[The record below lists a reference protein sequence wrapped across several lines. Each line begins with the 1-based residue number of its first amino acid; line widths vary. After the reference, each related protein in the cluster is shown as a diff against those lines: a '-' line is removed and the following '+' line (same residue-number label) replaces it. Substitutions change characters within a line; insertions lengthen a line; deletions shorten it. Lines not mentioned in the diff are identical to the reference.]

1 MLHATGGSTCLKPFI
16 YQSVAQVII
25 REVGMLVTAIFIAVF
40 FATML
45 VFAYNRLIRF
55 KFLTLEAWSN
65 IDVQLKRRHDL
76 VPKLLDVVRGYSHY
90 ERSLLEALTTLRVK
104 LTGGAVPEAK
114 AGLENEFSQTLKS
127 IFAVAESY
135 PELKANQNFLELQ
148 RAISEIEDQIQFA
161 RRYYNGAVRNY
172 NIAIDIFP
180 SNLVATCFRF
190 TRHKY
195 FELEYAT
202 QREVPDITFS

>member
-1 MLHATGGSTCLKPFI
+1 
-16 YQSVAQVII
+16 
-25 REVGMLVTAIFIAVF
+25 MLVTAIFIAVF

-55 KFLTLEAWSN
+55 KFLMLEAWSN

-104 LTGGAVPEAK
+104 LTGGAVPESKTA
-114 AGLENEFSQTLKS
+114 LENEFSQTLKS

-180 SNLVATCFRF
+180 SNLVATCFKF
-190 TRHKY
+190 THHEY